1 MLIKTIFSGFGGQ
14 GVLMIGYVMA
24 VSAMREGMDVT
35 YLPAYGAE
43 VRGGTANC
51 TVSISDE
58 EIASPVASSPDYVV
72 AFNKPSLV
80 KYEGHIKPGGTL
92 LVNSDLVDLE
102 PVRDDIE
109 IFRIPA
115 ITMAKELGNEKSM
128 NMIMLGAY
136 SAKIKI
142 ISIDSLMNG
151 LIEVVKAKNASRME
165 INRKGLEIGEQ
176 YVLKGA

>member
-1 MLIKTIFSGFGGQ
+1 MLIKSIFSGFGGQ

-24 VSAMREGMDVT
+24 LSAMREGMNVT

-43 VRGGTANC
+43 VRGGTASC

-72 AFNKPSLV
+72 AFNRPSLV
-80 KYEGHIKPGGTL
+80 KYEGQIKTGGTL
-92 LVNSDLVDLE
+92 ILNSDLVDME
-102 PVRDDIE
+102 SGRDDIE
-109 IFRIPA
+109 IFKIPA
-115 ITMAKELGNEKSM
+115 ITMAKELGNERSM

-136 SAKIKI
+136 IAKIKI

-151 LIEVVKAKNASRME
+151 LVEVVKAKNASRME
-165 INRKGLEIGEQ
+165 INRKGLEMGEQ

>member
-1 MLIKTIFSGFGGQ
+1 MLIKSIFSGFGGQ

-24 VSAMREGMDVT
+24 VSAMREGMNVT

-72 AFNKPSLV
+72 AFNRPSLV
-80 KYEGHIKPGGTL
+80 KYEGQIKTGGIL
-92 LVNSDLVDLE
+92 ILNSDLVDMKSG
-102 PVRDDIE
+102 RDDIE
-109 IFRIPA
+109 IFKIPA
-115 ITMAKELGNEKSM
+115 ITMAKELGDERSM

-136 SAKIKI
+136 IAKIKI

-151 LIEVVKAKNASRME
+151 LAEVVKAKNASRTE
-165 INRKGLEIGEQ
+165 INRKGLEMGEQ
-176 YVLKGA
+176 YVLKGV